1 MGVITM
7 SNIRTYSAKKDGKKK
22 LSEHFTVKNMAS
34 KDGADKVL
42 IDLDLI
48 TYLERIRTHFNKPI
62 TITSGYRSPSHNK
75 KVGGV
80 TGSYHTKGMA
90 ADIIISGV
98 APKKVAQYAE
108 SLNMGGIGLYSGFTH
123 VDTRSGKSRWNGSGK
138 SVKGFGGTVT
148 SEANDVKNQLKNNNT
163 KSGGLTSS
171 SPTPTSTTATKFK
184 YTNSPLVAHVNISKE
199 KNVPRNHPIDR
210 ITPHCIVGQVT
221 SWSGLDRLFHG
232 RKITANYALLKDGR
246 VGLYVDERDRSWCT
260 CSRENDN
267 RAITIECSSGSK
279 HPYEF
284 NNDVYQSLKDLC
296 VDICRRNGKNK
307 LIWIPD
313 KSKAFN
319 YKLQPGEMLITVH
332 RWFYKKS
339 CPGDWLYNRLG
350 DVANYVNARIS
361 DVVPLTAYDKE
372 WEGYTEGEI
381 SSSSSSDSGYTY
393 TSDDGTVTN
402 MGDSTTGQQM
412 DELQLIAQSVKDRIV
427 EDVHVNDDFTIAY
440 GGGSLTTEQ
449 YVNNLSTNGLKVKDI
464 LNILGCPHQF
474 SPLADPRIDSTT
486 SNITTNYSGI
496 GRIFGDKIL
505 KHMPLLLI
513 VPGLPEFLSSF
524 SQDQKKTV
532 LTGLFAGVS
541 GALKSD
547 METLFTSTNG
557 KYYSLRYAYVEYF
570 SYLNP
575 ILRAAA
581 IFLNIGHVK
590 VNGKRLDDYNYM
602 KESGANTTDR
612 NLYNYLGIG
621 DSFGPYAH
629 CLAIYADCGNT
640 VDDSFSNSTT
650 QSMLAGIA
658 DSVSDKARD
667 INFIIG
673 DVGSAVGGPI
683 SRLLNMET
691 IDTAVEDFTD
701 LVNHII
707 GNNDNVVSRILG
719 KARSVLQ
726 GGRMIFPEI
735 WSDSSFSKQYS
746 CKMKLVSP
754 SGDKLSVFLNILKPI
769 YYLWALTMPR
779 QGAASQTYYSPLL
792 VRAFCKSLFNVD
804 MGIIT
809 DLAVTK
815 GEEGEWTVDGI
826 PTVAEVS
833 FSIKDLYD
841 NIYMSK
847 FTVMPMDPSGIMSNI
862 TELDYIANSC
872 GININ
877 DQDHIRTVKL
887 YMGLFKG
894 RAKDFVSIDIL
905 GGMSQW
911 LNNKAQKIF
920 GAF

>member
-1 MGVITM
+1 M
-7 SNIRTYSAKKDGKKK
+7 SNIRTYSVKKDGK
-22 LSEHFTVKNMAS
+22 SIN
-34 KDGADKVL
+34 
-42 IDLDLI
+42 
-48 TYLERIRTHFNKPI
+48 
-62 TITSGYRSPSHNK
+62 
-75 KVGGV
+75 
-80 TGSYHTKGMA
+80 
-90 ADIIISGV
+90 
-98 APKKVAQYAE
+98 
-108 SLNMGGIGLYSGFTH
+108 
-123 VDTRSGKSRWNGSGK
+123 
-138 SVKGFGGTVT
+138 GFGSVAT
-148 SEANDVKNQLKNNNT
+148 SEANDI
-163 KSGGLTSS
+163 KSKLDNAETSGSSTPSS
-171 SPTPTSTTATKFK
+171 SSSATTTGTSKFR
-184 YTNSPLVAHVNISKE
+184 YTNSSLVAHVNISKE
-199 KNVPRNHPIDR
+199 KNAPRNHAIDR
-210 ITPHCIVGQVT
+210 ITPHCIVGQVA
-221 SWSGLDRLFHG
+221 SWDGLDRLFHG
-232 RKITANYALLKDGR
+232 RAITANYALLKDGKI
-246 VGLYVDERDRSWCT
+246 GLYVDEKDRSWCT
-260 CSRENDN
+260 SSPANDN

-279 HPYEF
+279 APYEF
-284 NNDVYQSLKDLC
+284 NDAVYQSLKDLC

-307 LIWIPD
+307 LLWIPD
-313 KSKAFN
+313 KSKALN
-319 YKLQPGEMLITVH
+319 YKLKSGEMLLTVH
-332 RWFYKKS
+332 RWFSNKS

-350 DVANYVNARIS
+350 EVADYVNARIS
-361 DVVPLTAYDKE
+361 NVVPLKAYDGN
-372 WEGYTEGEI
+372 WEGYTEG
-381 SSSSSSDSGYTY
+381 SLASSDY
-393 TSDDGTVTN
+393 TSTDGITGNDTN
-402 MGDSTTGQQM
+402 YLNATTQQSGAV
-412 DELQLIAQSVKDRIV
+412 DELQLIAEAVKDRVV
-427 EDVHVNDDFTIAY
+427 EDVHVNDDFTIVY
-440 GGGSLTTEQ
+440 GGGNLTTEQ
-449 YVNNLSTNGLKVKDI
+449 YINELSTNGLKVKDI
-464 LNILGCPHQF
+464 INILGCPHQF
-474 SPLADPRIDSTT
+474 SPLTDPRIDSTA

-496 GRIFGDKIL
+496 GRTFGDKIL
-505 KHMPLLLI
+505 KHMPLLLLI
-513 VPGLPEFLSSF
+513 PGLPEFLSSF

-547 METLFTSTNG
+547 METLFTSAHG

-575 ILRAAA
+575 MLRAAA
-581 IFLNIGHVK
+581 IFLNIGNVK

-602 KESGANTTDR
+602 KESGVNTTDR

-640 VDDSFSNSTT
+640 VDDSFNNSTT
-650 QSMLAGIA
+650 QSMLAGIT
-658 DSVSDKARD
+658 DGVSDKARD
-667 INFIIG
+667 INFLIG
-673 DVGSAVGGPI
+673 DIGSAVGGPI

-691 IDTAVEDFTD
+691 IDTAVGDFTD
-701 LVNHII
+701 LVNHIV

-769 YYLWALTMPR
+769 YYILALTLPR
-779 QGAASQTYYSPLL
+779 QGAASQTYYSPFL

-809 DLAVTK
+809 DLAITK